1 MSSHP
6 TPLRLDPAACD
17 GCGRCVARCKPRAMN
32 VGPGY
37 ILVDWASCDG
47 CGKCVDACDR
57 GAIDLKSAAASA
69 PVTAATTAKSVTGVR
84 PAFPAK
90 AAGPAKAAASAERG
104 PRGAAPDWSL
114 PEAVLTVLFAFALY
128 LAMQVVP
135 REVTHAPVWSGV
147 ALLAY
152 YASIAGLLFFL
163 ARRRGASTLS
173 AFRLDVAPEWSS
185 LGLAAAVAVGC
196 WLVSVGY
203 YAAVRL
209 MGLKPPVT
217 DGPEMV
223 TLFGAGATGLAL
235 TMLVL
240 AVIGPALEEMLLR
253 GTVLGA
259 LRSRC
264 GPWSAIAVSAVAYAL
279 LHASVWSLVPFTVL
293 GVALGWLAVRSRSL
307 WPAVAA
313 HVLYNAVFVGAA
325 LYKALV
331 R

>member
-1 MSSHP
+1 MSPRP
-6 TPLRLDPAACD
+6 TPLRLDSAACD
-17 GCGRCVARCKPRAMN
+17 GCGRCVARCKPRALK

-57 GAIDLKSAAASA
+57 GAIALKPTAASQ
-69 PVTAATTAKSVTGVR
+69 SV
-84 PAFPAK
+84 
-90 AAGPAKAAASAERG
+90 KAAAAKSATGSRPAAPVKPVAAA
-104 PRGAAPDWSL
+104 PRAPGGAAQAWSL
-114 PEAVLTVLFAFALY
+114 PEAVLTVLFAFVLY

-152 YASIAGLLFFL
+152 YAAIAGLLLFL
-163 ARRRGASTLS
+163 ARRRGVSMLS
-173 AFRLDVAPEWSS
+173 AFRMDIAPEWSA

-203 YAAVRL
+203 YAAMRL
-209 MGLKPPVT
+209 TGLRPPVA

-223 TLFGAGATGLAL
+223 TLFGSGATGLAL

-240 AVIGPALEEMLLR
+240 AVIGPVLEEMLLR

-259 LRSRC
+259 LRSRF
-264 GPWSAIAVSAVAYAL
+264 GPWPAIAVSAVAYAL
-279 LHASVWSLVPFTVL
+279 LHASLWSLLPFTVL

-325 LYKALV
+325 LYKALAG
-331 R
+331 

>member
-1 MSSHP
+1 MSPRP
-6 TPLRLDPAACD
+6 TPLRLDSAACD
-17 GCGRCVARCKPRAMN
+17 GCGRCVSRCKPQALK

-37 ILVDWASCDG
+37 ILVDWPSCDG

-57 GAIDLKSAAASA
+57 EAIALRSAASDAPVKAATAAKSATGSKPAAPVKSAA
-69 PVTAATTAKSVTGVR
+69 
-84 PAFPAK
+84 PAK
-90 AAGPAKAAASAERG
+90 PAAPATRAPGGPAR
-104 PRGAAPDWSL
+104 DWSL

-128 LAMQVVP
+128 LTMQVVP

-152 YASIAGLLFFL
+152 YAAIAGLLFFL
-163 ARRRGASTLS
+163 ARRRGASMRS

-203 YAAVRL
+203 YAVVRL
-209 MGLKPPVT
+209 TGLKPPVA
-217 DGPEMV
+217 DGPDMV
-223 TLFGAGATGLAL
+223 TLFGPGAAGLAL

-240 AVIGPALEEMLLR
+240 AVIGPVLEEMLLR

-259 LRSRC
+259 LRSRF
-264 GPWSAIAVSAVAYAL
+264 GPWPAIAVSAVAYAF
-279 LHASVWSLVPFTVL
+279 LHASLWSLLPFAVL

-325 LYKALV
+325 LYKALGG
-331 R
+331 

>member
-1 MSSHP
+1 MSPRP
-6 TPLRLDPAACD
+6 TPLRLDSAACD
-17 GCGRCVARCKPRAMN
+17 GCGRCVARCKPRALK

-57 GAIDLKSAAASA
+57 GAIALKSTAASA
-69 PVTAATTAKSVTGVR
+69 SVKAATAATSATGSR
-84 PAFPAK
+84 L
-90 AAGPAKAAASAERG
+90 AAPVKPAAAATRAPG
-104 PRGAAPDWSL
+104 GAARDWSL
-114 PEAVLTVLFAFALY
+114 PEAVLAVLFAFALY

-152 YASIAGLLFFL
+152 YAAIAGLLFFL
-163 ARRRGASTLS
+163 ARRRGVSMLS
-173 AFRLDVAPEWSS
+173 AFRMDVASEWSA

-203 YAAVRL
+203 YAAMRL
-209 MGLKPPVT
+209 TGLRPPVA
-217 DGPEMV
+217 DGPDMV
-223 TLFGAGATGLAL
+223 TLFGSGATGLAL

-240 AVIGPALEEMLLR
+240 AVIGPVLEEMLLR

-259 LRSRC
+259 LRSRF
-264 GPWSAIAVSAVAYAL
+264 GPWPAIAVSAVAYAL
-279 LHASVWSLVPFTVL
+279 LHASLWSLLPFTVL

-325 LYKALV
+325 LYKALAG
-331 R
+331 

>member
-1 MSSHP
+1 
-6 TPLRLDPAACD
+6 
-17 GCGRCVARCKPRAMN
+17 MN